1 MTDERPTI
9 RDVAKRAGTA
19 VSTAS
24 LVVNNKGYVSD
35 EVKKRVLEA
44 VEELGYRPNRVA
56 RALAKNSTENIGFV
70 VAQEHFSKVE
80 PFYTKVFLGTEFE
93 ARQHDYYILLTTVP
107 KSFKPSCIPRF
118 IRECSVDGVIFAGK
132 LSEGYVRAALNNDI
146 AAVVIDYRYPRS
158 KVPTVNI
165 DNLQGSALA
174 VEHLI
179 KLGHENIAFVGGDL
193 QHPSISQRFEGYRR
207 TLEANG
213 LKYTEKLVSVDEP
226 GTGPDDGYNATMK
239 LLKSKTKFTAIV
251 ACNDA
256 VAIGSM
262 RALKEYNIE
271 VPTNVSIVGF
281 DDIELSSHIDPE
293 LTTLRVQKEELGAT
307 ALRILAQSLK
317 SEKRIISSTLIE
329 PELVVRESTAKPY
342 T

>member
-1 MTDERPTI
+1 MADDRPTI
-9 RDVAKRAGTA
+9 KDVAKRAGTA

-35 EVKKRVLEA
+35 EIKKRVLEA
-44 VEELGYRPNRVA
+44 VEQLGYRPNRVA

-107 KSFKPSCIPRF
+107 KSFKPSCVPRF
-118 IRECSVDGVIFAGK
+118 IRERSVDGVIFAGK
-132 LSEGYVRAALNNDI
+132 LSEGYVRAALNQDI
-146 AAVVIDYRYPRS
+146 VAVVIDYRYPRS
-158 KVPTVNI
+158 KVPSVNI
-165 DNLQGSALA
+165 DNVQGSTLA

-179 KLGHENIAFVGGDL
+179 SLGHKDIAFVGGDFL
-193 QHPSISQRFEGYRR
+193 HPSINQRYEGYRR
-207 TLEANG
+207 TLESNG
-213 LKYTEKLVSVDEP
+213 LKFDKRLVSVDEP
-226 GTGPDDGYNATMK
+226 GTGPDDGYNATIK
-239 LLKSKTKFTAIV
+239 LLKSKAKFTAIV

-262 RALKEYNIE
+262 RALKEYNIQ

-307 ALRILAQSLK
+307 ALRILAHSLK
-317 SEKRIISSTLIE
+317 SEKRIVSSTLIE
-329 PELVVRESTAKPY
+329 PELIIRDSTTKPY
-342 T
+342 S

>member
-1 MTDERPTI
+1 MTDDRPTI
-9 RDVAKRAGTA
+9 KDVAKRAGTA

-35 EVKKRVLEA
+35 EIKKKVLQA
-44 VEELGYRPNRVA
+44 VEELGYQPNRVA
-56 RALAKNSTENIGFV
+56 RALAKNATENIGFV

-107 KSFKPSCIPRF
+107 KSFKPSCVPRF
-118 IRECSVDGVIFAGK
+118 IRERSVDGVIFAGK
-132 LSEGYVRAALNNDI
+132 LSEGYVRAALNQDI
-146 AAVVIDYRYPRS
+146 LAVVIDYHYQRS

-165 DNLQGSALA
+165 DNFQGSALA
-174 VEHLI
+174 VEHLV
-179 KLGHENIAFVGGDL
+179 KLGHKNIAFVGGDFL
-193 QHPSISQRFEGYRR
+193 HPSINQRYEGYKK
-207 TLEANG
+207 TLQVNG
-213 LKYTEKLVSVDEP
+213 LKCNDKLVSVDEP
-226 GTGPDDGYNATMK
+226 GTGPDDGYNATVR
-239 LLKSKTKFTAIV
+239 LLKSKAKFTAIV

-256 VAIGSM
+256 VAIGSI
-262 RALKEYNIE
+262 RALKEFGIQ
-271 VPTNVSIVGF
+271 VPTDVSIVGF
-281 DDIELSSHIDPE
+281 DDIELSSHIDPQ

-329 PELVVRESTAKPY
+329 PELVVRDSTAQPY
-342 T
+342 S